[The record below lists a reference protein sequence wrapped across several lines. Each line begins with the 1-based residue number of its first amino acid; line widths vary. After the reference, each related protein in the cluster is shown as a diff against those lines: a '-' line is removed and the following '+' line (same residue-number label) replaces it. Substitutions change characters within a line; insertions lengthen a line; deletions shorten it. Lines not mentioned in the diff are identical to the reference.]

1 MVWKW
6 FVQGERTKTVK
17 IENIVY
23 KLSEREY
30 NKFMAELKDQVEE
43 ELERKLGRVDE
54 EEKLKLLYAYKKM
67 TDKGELPW
75 QQL

>member
-1 MVWKW
+1 M
-6 FVQGERTKTVK
+6 QGERTKTVK

-43 ELERKLGRVDE
+43 ELERKLEQGGMWSEYIYKE
-54 EEKLKLLYAYKKM
+54 EIL
-67 TDKGELPW
+67 
-75 QQL
+75 QL

>member
-43 ELERKLGRVDE
+43 ELERKLEQGGMWSEYIYKE
-54 EEKLKLLYAYKKM
+54 EIL
-67 TDKGELPW
+67 
-75 QQL
+75 QL